1 MQVSQE
7 AGKVAWYSHLFKNFP
22 QFVVINTVKNF
33 SVVSEVEVN
42 ASFFF
47 FWDFLACMILIT
59 KTMKTKIKD
68 KEPDWS
74 WG

>member
-47 FWDFLACMILIT
+47 FLRFLSMYDFDN
-59 KTMKTKIKD
+59 KNNENKD
-68 KEPDWS
+68 
-74 WG
+74 

>member
-47 FWDFLACMILIT
+47 FLRFLSMYDFDN
-59 KTMKTKIKD
+59 KSNENKD
-68 KEPDWS
+68 
-74 WG
+74 